1 MSSPVAEKKEVYYGA
16 DIHHDRSSYAEST
29 TIGDGT
35 SRESNNTIRHNLTLE
50 TQSDV
55 LHDPLESIKSP
66 SQKREEAHRLNDELR
81 LLQVERQISHQNDG
95 INDLERSRSRSVQ
108 RERSRVPE
116 PIDDF
121 DVATNPIHEKAQIFK
136 PPKHPTTAASK
147 LFKRIHSSS
156 VLVRYVFYIIPLVLI
171 ILVPLLLGAILFPNS
186 TVGGVQL
193 VWFCIWLEIVWLT
206 LWAGRVSRWTNLITC
221 PSLTCTGN
229 PQGAKF
235 SADT

>member
-1 MSSPVAEKKEVYYGA
+1 MSSPVEEKNKAYYNTNNG
-16 DIHHDRSSYAEST
+16 HNRSSDAEST
-29 TIGDGT
+29 TIGDGA
-35 SRESNNTIRHNLTLE
+35 SRESYNTIRHNLTLE
-50 TQSDV
+50 TQSDA

-66 SQKREEAHRLNDELR
+66 SQKREESHRLNDELR
-81 LLQVERQISHQNDG
+81 LLQVERPISHQNDDG
-95 INDLERSRSRSVQ
+95 NDLERSRSRSVQ

-121 DVATNPIHEKAQIFK
+121 DIATNPVHEKAQIFK

-156 VLVRYVFYIIPLVLI
+156 VLIRYVFYIIPLVLI
-171 ILVPLLLGAILFPNS
+171 ILIPLLLGAILFPNS

-206 LWAGRVSRWTNLITC
+206 LWAGRVSRWTNLIPC
-221 PSLTCTGN
+221 PSLIYTGI
-229 PQGAKF
+229 PQHTKF
-235 SADT
+235 PADG